1 MKVLLLDLWRTIESK
16 GGTEKVFFSMA
27 NALDERGYDVIAVGM
42 DNTVGNPG
50 FPVNKGVKFINVGIG
65 FAEEKS
71 LLFKIRRVLSGSKE
85 KRHLYDEKVNDA
97 LKEVRIKPVIETE
110 KPDIII
116 SYNVEA
122 TRVLINSIKV
132 NTPVITMFHF
142 DPETIL
148 NSITAKTKYALE
160 KCACVQVLLPSFIDI
175 TRKYIDNSNIICIP
189 NIVPQYEIAGTEKR
203 ENTIIMIAR
212 VDGKQKRN
220 HLLIEAFNLIKEKYP
235 NWKVEFWGEKDYDKQ
250 YYKMCTK
257 LIEKYKLSDR
267 VVFCGTTNNVL
278 EKLQRAKI
286 CAFPSAY
293 EGFCLALTEAMAAE
307 LPCLGMLNAPSV
319 NEVIIDGYNG
329 FLCDDTKELAEKLSR
344 LMDDETLRK
353 QMGIN
358 AKESI
363 EKYAPEIVWQ
373 QWEDLIS
380 SCVGEKINA

>member
-50 FPVNKGVKFINVGIG
+50 FPVNKGVNFINVGIG

-71 LLFKIRRVLSGSKE
+71 LLFKIRRALSGSRE
-85 KRHLYDEKVNDA
+85 KRRLYDEKVNDA
-97 LKEVRIKPVIETE
+97 LKAARIKPVIETE

-122 TRVLINSIKV
+122 TRILINSIKV

-148 NSITAKTKYALE
+148 NSITAKTKSALE
-160 KCACVQVLLPSFIDI
+160 ECACVQVLLPSFIDI
-175 TRKYIDNSNIICIP
+175 TRKYINNSNIICIP
-189 NIVPQYEIAGTEKR
+189 NIVPQYEIIGTEKR
-203 ENTIIMIAR
+203 KNTIIMVAR

-220 HLLIEAFNLIKEKYP
+220 HLLIEAFNLIKGKYP
-235 NWKVEFWGEKDYDKQ
+235 DWKVEFWGEKDYDKQ
-250 YYKMCTK
+250 YYKKCTS
-257 LIEKYKLSDR
+257 LIEKYNLGNR
-267 VVFCGTTNNVL
+267 IAFCGTTNNVL

-293 EGFCLALTEAMAAE
+293 EGFCLAFTEAMAAE
-307 LPCLGMLNAPSV
+307 LPCLGMRYAPSV
-319 NEVIIDGYNG
+319 NEIIINGYNG
-329 FLCDDTKELAEKLSR
+329 FLCDDTKELAEKLAC
-344 LMDDETLRK
+344 LMDDEALRK

-358 AKESI
+358 ARESI
-363 EKYAPEIVWQ
+363 KKYAPEIVWK

-380 SCVGEKINA
+380 SCVGEKK